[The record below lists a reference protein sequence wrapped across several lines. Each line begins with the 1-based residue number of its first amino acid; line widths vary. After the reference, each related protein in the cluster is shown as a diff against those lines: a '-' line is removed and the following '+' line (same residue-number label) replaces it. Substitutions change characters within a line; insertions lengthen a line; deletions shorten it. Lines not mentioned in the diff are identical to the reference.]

1 MFYVQVWVCAVSRG
15 PGNSLFIDM
24 FYTQVWVDAI
34 SRGLNNSLFID
45 MFYTQV
51 WVGAISRGPGNS
63 QLLGTYEHAET
74 FAYQDEIGQVLLT
87 ICKVTYHQQFNYPT

>member
-1 MFYVQVWVCAVSRG
+1 MFY
-15 PGNSLFIDM
+15 I
-24 FYTQVWVDAI
+24 
-34 SRGLNNSLFID
+34 
-45 MFYTQV
+45 QV

-87 ICKVTYHQQFNYPT
+87 ICKVPTTSYGLTMLIAVID